1 MRGCDFYE
9 NFWRLL
15 MEIGVK
21 KTMFSPKAIINQK
34 FGSKA
39 CYKVE
44 KVQEESTQN
53 GFPGLAIPQKAPLF
67 RCQLELPEFTVVSD
81 ICRKKKDAE
90 QSAADLALKRL
101 GHNSVAE
108 NPSDKDPCDAL
119 IDQIKY
125 LFSDE
130 FPLPLHPLR
139 SHLRAAL
146 LRRGDLYGLVPAS
159 VIAACDTK
167 TSNLC
172 KLLNPEVELKPFLAL
187 SLIMRTIPRLSGCV
201 TSKGQLSIQKQNPY
215 PTEIIES
222 SDIQQSDS
230 SESILVKAIQ
240 IPASLDKTVQPVTL
254 HISST
259 GYYLDVIAEEL
270 GVTDASKVLLSRTIG
285 KASSETRLYFAASES
300 LVMDLLSDL
309 ANVKDFHV
317 EGPPNARASY
327 FCGQGIY
334 GDAIMAS
341 IGYTWRSKELFHEHV
356 SLQSYYRM
364 LISKIP
370 SGIYKLSREAI
381 LAAELPSVFTSK
393 ANWRRSSPREI
404 LCAFCRQHWLSE
416 PIFSVTSVPLKASCE
431 LLRSQNKLK
440 VTEVAG
446 LATEYANGGGL
457 NAGDGESVGLE
468 SNFRCEVKVFSKG
481 RDLIIECSPKEIYR
495 KQTDATHS
503 ASLKVLSWLN
513 AYFKDLGMP
522 LEKLN
527 CSADALDISFSLE
540 NFHKEFALSQSIHD
554 VQQSGIQGSKLPE
567 SKSTD
572 MQYTLSGQDVCLPN
586 IEGSDSGV
594 FPSNGSLLC
603 ISYSVSLVTEGGHA
617 KELIESKD
625 EYEFE
630 MGAGAVISALEA
642 VVTQMSAGQCAH
654 FNMNLPP
661 QEFILAAVDDPG
673 RIHSL
678 LSSEACCLEYHV
690 TLLHVTKPPEERMEQ
705 ALFSPPLSKQRVE
718 YAVQQIKKSCAATL
732 VDFGCGAG
740 SLLDSL
746 LDYPTSLEKIV
757 GVDISQKSL
766 GRAAKVLHAK
776 LSSKSDAGVKS
787 AILYDGS
794 ITEFEPQL
802 CGFDI
807 GTCLEVI
814 EHMEEDQACR
824 FGDIAL
830 SYFRPK
836 VLIVST
842 PNYEYNVIL
851 QRSSPGTQEE
861 YPDEKSQ
868 SESCKFRN
876 NDHKFEW
883 TREQFNH
890 WASELAKKH
899 NYSVEFSG
907 VGGSGDVEP
916 GFASQ
921 IAVFKQ
927 ESLLDEDDL
936 LTKQNS
942 SQHCKVV
949 WNWNCAEGLV
959 PSLTSN

>member
-1 MRGCDFYE
+1 
-9 NFWRLL
+9 

-21 KTMFSPKAIINQK
+21 KTIFSPKAIINQK

-44 KVQEESTQN
+44 EVQEESTQN

-81 ICRKKKDAE
+81 I
-90 QSAADLALKRL
+90 SDLALKRL
-101 GHNSVAE
+101 GHHSVAE

-139 SHLRAAL
+139 GHLRAAL

-159 VIAACDTK
+159 VVTACDTK

-172 KLLNPEVELKPFLAL
+172 KLLNPVVELKPFLAL

-230 SESILVKAIQ
+230 PESILVKAIQ

-254 HISST
+254 NISSA
-259 GYYLDVIAEEL
+259 GYYLDVIAEQL

-309 ANVKDFHV
+309 ANLKDFHV

-370 SGIYKLSREAI
+370 SGNYKLSREAI
-381 LAAELPSVFTSK
+381 LAAELPSVFTTK
-393 ANWRRSSPREI
+393 ANWRGSFPREI
-404 LCAFCRQHWLSE
+404 LFAFCHQHRLSE
-416 PIFSVTSVPLKASCE
+416 PIFSITSVPLKASCE
-431 LLRSQNKLK
+431 LLRSQKKLK

-457 NAGDGESVGLE
+457 NAGDGELVGLE

-495 KQTDATHS
+495 KQTDDTHS

-513 AYFKDLGMP
+513 ACFKDLGMP

-527 CSADALDISFSLE
+527 CSADALDISFSLKT
-540 NFHKEFALSQSIHD
+540 FIKR
-554 VQQSGIQGSKLPE
+554 SKLPE

-603 ISYSVSLVTEGGHA
+603 ISYSVSLVTEGGHT

-625 EYEFE
+625 EFEFE

-642 VVTQMSAGQCAH
+642 VVTQMSAGQS
-654 FNMNLPP
+654 
-661 QEFILAAVDDPG
+661 AVDDPG

-678 LSSEACCLEYHV
+678 LSSEACWLEYHV
-690 TLLHVTKPPEERMEQ
+690 TLLRVTKPPEERMEQ

-718 YAVQQIKKSCAATL
+718 YAVQHIKKSCAATL
-732 VDFGCGAG
+732 VDFGCGSG

-776 LSSKSDAGVKS
+776 LSSKSDAGIKS

-851 QRSSPGTQEE
+851 QRSSPATQEE

-876 NDHKFEW
+876 HDHKFEW

-890 WASELAKKH
+890 WASELVKKH

-942 SQHCKVV
+942 SRHCKVV
-949 WNWNCAEGLV
+949 WNWNCADGSV

>member
-1 MRGCDFYE
+1 MIC
-9 NFWRLL
+9 
-15 MEIGVK
+15 V
-21 KTMFSPKAIINQK
+21 
-34 FGSKA
+34 
-39 CYKVE
+39 
-44 KVQEESTQN
+44 
-53 GFPGLAIPQKAPLF
+53 
-67 RCQLELPEFTVVSD
+67 LPEFTVVSD

-101 GHNSVAE
+101 AHHSVAE

-139 SHLRAAL
+139 GHLRAAL
-146 LRRGDLYGLVPAS
+146 LRRGDLYGLVRAS
-159 VIAACDTK
+159 VITACDTK

-172 KLLNPEVELKPFLAL
+172 KLLNLEVELKPFLAL
-187 SLIMRTIPRLSGCV
+187 SLIMRTIPKLSGCV
-201 TSKGQLSIQKQNPY
+201 ASKGQLSIQKQNPY

-230 SESILVKAIQ
+230 PESILVKAIQ

-254 HISST
+254 NISSA

-285 KASSETRLYFAASES
+285 KASSETRLYFAASKS

-309 ANVKDFHV
+309 GNVKDFHV

-341 IGYTWRSKELFHEHV
+341 IGYTWRSKELFHEHLSFMV
-356 SLQSYYRM
+356 LFRM
-364 LISKIP
+364 LINKIP
-370 SGIYKLSREAI
+370 SGNYKLSREAI
-381 LAAELPSVFTSK
+381 LAAELPSVFTTE
-393 ANWRRSSPREI
+393 ANWRGSFPREI
-404 LCAFCRQHWLSE
+404 LFAFCHQHRLSE
-416 PIFSVTSVPLKASCE
+416 PIFSTTSVPLKASCK
-431 LLRSQNKLK
+431 LLRSQKKLK

-446 LATEYANGGGL
+446 LATEYADGGGL

-481 RDLIIECSPKEIYR
+481 RDLIIECSPKDIYR

-503 ASLKVLSWLN
+503 ASLKVLSWLD

-527 CSADALDISFSLE
+527 CSADALDISFSLG
-540 NFHKEFALSQSIHD
+540 NFHKEFALSQSISFNELFH
-554 VQQSGIQGSKLPE
+554 SPAIFFFAP
-567 SKSTD
+567 
-572 MQYTLSGQDVCLPN
+572 VC
-586 IEGSDSGV
+586 
-594 FPSNGSLLC
+594 FWSL
-603 ISYSVSLVTEGGHA
+603 
-617 KELIESKD
+617 K
-625 EYEFE
+625 
-630 MGAGAVISALEA
+630 VI
-642 VVTQMSAGQCAH
+642 
-654 FNMNLPP
+654 
-661 QEFILAAVDDPG
+661 
-673 RIHSL
+673 
-678 LSSEACCLEYHV
+678 
-690 TLLHVTKPPEERMEQ
+690 K
-705 ALFSPPLSKQRVE
+705 
-718 YAVQQIKKSCAATL
+718 
-732 VDFGCGAG
+732 
-740 SLLDSL
+740 
-746 LDYPTSLEKIV
+746 
-757 GVDISQKSL
+757 
-766 GRAAKVLHAK
+766 
-776 LSSKSDAGVKS
+776 
-787 AILYDGS
+787 
-794 ITEFEPQL
+794 
-802 CGFDI
+802 
-807 GTCLEVI
+807 
-814 EHMEEDQACR
+814 HMEENQACR

-836 VLIVST
+836 VLIFST
-842 PNYEYNVIL
+842 RNYEDNLIL
-851 QRSSPGTQEE
+851 QRSSLATQEE

-868 SESCKFRN
+868 LKSHKFRN
-876 NDHKFEW
+876 HDHKFEW
-883 TREQFNH
+883 TRGQFNH
-890 WASELAKKH
+890 WASELVKKH

-949 WNWNCAEGLV
+949 WSRNCTDGFGSV